1 MIVLDDFETVNLAAD
16 LMIPTEVKDVP
27 TPKPEEKTSA
37 ASPEAVSN
45 KAESTEELVNLS
57 DIISPEKSAEYLVD
71 GIDSILGLI
80 GGAFYAIK
88 GSQILKPE
96 EKELLR
102 AIRRKTPSDRTP
114 EEQHLIDYFEAEK
127 LKLEEKSEGLAFT
140 PEESNKLLKSSKGF
154 IKSKKIKVGPEFAF
168 YVTIAD
174 IITNRVID
182 AFVD

>member
-16 LMIPTEVKDVP
+16 LMIPTEVKEVP
-27 TPKPEEKTSA
+27 PPKPEEKTSA

-45 KAESTEELVNLS
+45 KTNSSEEGVNLS
-57 DIISPEKSAEYLVD
+57 DVITPEDSAEYLVT

-96 EKELLR
+96 EKKILQEVR
-102 AIRRKTPSDRTP
+102 KKTPSQRTP

-127 LKLEEKSEGLAFT
+127 LKLEEKSEAVDLNEKEIVKLKKTSKAFVKMK
-140 PEESNKLLKSSKGF
+140 N
-154 IKSKKIKVGPEFAF
+154 IKIGPEIAF
-168 YVTIAD
+168 YVTLVDVISD
-174 IITNRVID
+174 RIID